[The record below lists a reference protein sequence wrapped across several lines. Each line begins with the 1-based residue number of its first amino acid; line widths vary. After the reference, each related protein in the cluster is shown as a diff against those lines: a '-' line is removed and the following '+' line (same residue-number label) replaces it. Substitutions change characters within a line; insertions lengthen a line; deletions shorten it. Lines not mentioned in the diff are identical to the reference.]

1 VPHRTLQP
9 GTTFAGYV
17 IQRELGRGGTAVVYL
32 AEDPKHHRSV
42 ALKVLQPGLAAS
54 SAGPRFLQEIG
65 IAATLTHPNI
75 LPLYDSGEEDGRLY
89 YVMPFVEPGSLR
101 QRLEREPQL
110 PVPEAVRITREVAD
124 ALAYAHGQG
133 IIHRDVKPENI
144 LFEGE
149 HPVVVD
155 FGVARAV
162 SEAAGRH
169 LTDEGAVVGTPA
181 YMSPEQASGDS
192 DIGPAADQYALACV
206 LYEMLAGQPPF
217 TGANARAV
225 LARHVVDRVPPLA
238 TVRPGV
244 PRPVRRALIRA
255 MSKAPAD
262 RFATIRDFATALVEP
277 AAEDDE
283 GSSIAVLPFTNMSDS
298 PDDEYFADG
307 MAEEIITALSKI
319 EGLHVMSRT
328 SSFAFK
334 GKAMDVRGIGEMLN
348 VRAVLEGSV
357 RRSGNTLRITAQL
370 VNAADGYHLWS
381 GRYDCEPKDVF
392 AVQEEIAA
400 SIAQALRVV
409 LRDETRRA
417 ISRAQPSDIEAYDF
431 YLRGLQFLHQRRKKS
446 LVFARQMFKRAIE
459 RDPGFARG
467 YAGIAEACALL
478 DHFFPREEDHVLNL
492 EQADAASRK
501 ALELDPN
508 LPDAHATRGFVLWL
522 LDRYPEAEREF
533 RRAIEIDPRHFEARY
548 LYARACF
555 QRGEL
560 EQAARLFA
568 EAGRLQEDYEA
579 LYFAAQAMSALGRR
593 AEAEAGYRRALPAI
607 ERHLELNPDDARA
620 ITVGAVAFSRLGDR
634 RRGLEWAERA
644 VAVDPEDASVSYN
657 VACLFALEGER
668 DRALERLQSALR
680 AGFAHWDWIE
690 HDPDLDSLRQDPRFQ
705 ALLAER

>member
-1 VPHRTLQP
+1 VPERTLQA
-9 GTTFAGYV
+9 GMTFAGYV
-17 IQRELGRGGTAVVYL
+17 IQRELGRGGMAVVYL
-32 AEDPKHHRSV
+32 ADDPKHRRSV
-42 ALKVLQPGLAAS
+42 ALKVVQPRHAVGAAAS
-54 SAGPRFLQEIG
+54 RFHREIE

-75 LPLYDSGEEDGRLY
+75 LPLYDSGEVEGQLY
-89 YVMPFVEPGSLR
+89 YVMPYVDGGSLR
-101 QRLEREPQL
+101 QRLQRERQL
-110 PVPEAVRITREVAD
+110 AIPEAVRIARDVAD
-124 ALAYAHGQG
+124 ALAFAHDRGF
-133 IIHRDVKPENI
+133 IHRDIKPENI

-162 SEAAGRH
+162 SAAARGH
-169 LTDEGAVVGTPA
+169 LTDEGTAVGTPA

-244 PRPVRRALIRA
+244 PQPVRRAIIKALA
-255 MSKAPAD
+255 KAPAD
-262 RFATIRDFATALVEP
+262 RFATIREFAAALVGP
-277 AAEDDE
+277 AGEDDA

-307 MAEEIITALSKI
+307 MAEEIITALTRI
-319 EGLHVMSRT
+319 EGLRVMSRM

-334 GKAMDVRGIGEMLN
+334 SKPMDVRGIGEMLN
-348 VRAVLEGSV
+348 VKAVLEGSV
-357 RRSGNTLRITAQL
+357 RRSGKTLRITAQL
-370 VNAADGYHLWS
+370 VNATDGYHLWS

-392 AVQEEIAA
+392 AIQDEIAA
-400 SIAQALRVV
+400 SIAQALSVV
-409 LRDETRRA
+409 LREETRQA
-417 ISRAQPSDIEAYDF
+417 ISRAQPADVGAYDF
-431 YLRGLQFLHQRRKKS
+431 YLRGLQFLHQGRKKS
-446 LVFARQMFKRAIE
+446 LVFARQMFKRAIQ

-478 DHFFPREEDHVLNL
+478 DHFFPREDHVLNL

-501 ALELDPN
+501 ALSLDPD

-522 LDRYPEAEREF
+522 LDRFPEAEREF
-533 RRAIEIDPRHFEARY
+533 QRAIELDPKHFEARY

-560 EQAARLFA
+560 ERAAKLFE
-568 EAGRLQEDYEA
+568 EAGQIREDHET
-579 LYFAAQAMSALGRR
+579 LYFAAQALTALGRR

-620 ITVGAVAFSRLGDR
+620 ITMGAVAFSRLGDR

-644 VAVDPEDASVSYN
+644 IAVDPEDAGVSYN
-657 VACLFALEGER
+657 VACLFALEGEHE
-668 DRALERLQSALR
+668 RAIERLGRALR
-680 AGFAHWDWIE
+680 AGFAPWDWIE

-705 ALLAER
+705 ALRGEH

>member
-1 VPHRTLQP
+1 VPHPVLQA
-9 GTTFAGYV
+9 GTAFAGYV
-17 IQRELGRGGTAVVYL
+17 IQRELGHGGMAVVYL

-42 ALKVLQPGLAAS
+42 ALKVLQPGLAVS
-54 SAGPRFLQEIG
+54 SAAPRFLREIG

-75 LPLYDSGEEDGRLY
+75 LPLYDSGEEGELLY
-89 YVMPFVEPGSLR
+89 YVMPYVEGGSLR
-101 QRLEREPQL
+101 QRLQHEPQL
-110 PVPEAVRITREVAD
+110 AIPEAVRIAREVAD
-124 ALAYAHGQG
+124 ALGYAHEHG
-133 IIHRDVKPENI
+133 IVHRDVKPENI

-149 HPVVVD
+149 HAVVVD

-162 SEAAGRH
+162 SETVGVH
-169 LTDEGAVVGTPA
+169 FTDEGAVVGTPA
-181 YMSPEQASGDS
+181 YMSPEQACGDS

-206 LYEMLAGQPPF
+206 LYETLAGQPPF
-217 TGANARAV
+217 TGANSRAI

-244 PRPVRRALIRA
+244 PRPVRRAIIRA
-255 MSKAPAD
+255 LAKASAD
-262 RFATIRDFATALVEP
+262 RFATIGEFAEALVQP
-277 AAEDDE
+277 AQDDDE

-307 MAEEIITALSKI
+307 MAEEIITALTKI
-319 EGLHVMSRT
+319 EGLRVMSRT

-334 GKAMDVRGIGEMLN
+334 GKAMDVRGIGELLN
-348 VRAVLEGSV
+348 VKAVLEGSV
-357 RRSGNTLRITAQL
+357 RRSGETLRITAQL

-392 AVQEEIAA
+392 AIQEEIAA

-417 ISRAQPSDIEAYDF
+417 ISRAQPSDVGAYDF

-446 LVFARQMFKRAIE
+446 LVFARQMFKRAIQ
-459 RDPGFARG
+459 RDPEFARG
-467 YAGIAEACALL
+467 YAGVAEACALL
-478 DHFFPREEDHVLNL
+478 DHFFPREDHVLNL

-501 ALELDPN
+501 ALELDPD

-522 LDRYPEAEREF
+522 LDRFPEAEHEF
-533 RRAIEIDPRHFEARY
+533 HRAIELDPKHFEARY

-560 EQAARLFA
+560 EHAAQLFE
-568 EAGRLQEDYEA
+568 EASHMREDHET
-579 LYFAAQAMSALGRR
+579 LYFAAQSLSALGRR
-593 AEAEAGYRRALPAI
+593 AEAEAAYRRALPAI

-644 VAVDPEDASVSYN
+644 VAVDPEDAGVAYN

-668 DRALERLQSALR
+668 DRAFERLAFALR
-680 AGFAHWDWIE
+680 AGFAPWDWIE

-705 ALLAER
+705 ALLPVR